1 LHRFVSAPAA
11 AVALAATGIV
21 PSACV
26 LLAIVLGASALPA
39 GADNLTYHGDTFR
52 SGWTANETTLT
63 PANVGSGTFEKRYSL
78 RLDAVSFGQPLV
90 ADGEATQSGT
100 RDLVIVAT
108 MADSVYAIDAQA
120 GETFWKT
127 SLVPAGAKPV
137 PAKFTACGIA
147 PTYGVVSTPVIDRA
161 RDTVYVV
168 GVTLEQHEMVY
179 RLHALSLASGAELQ
193 SPVVVSGSIA
203 GAHGR
208 EEFHPDVQTQR
219 PALTEANGAIYVA
232 FGSTCDLHPQK
243 YHGWIFAF
251 NNASLAQ
258 VAIYNTTP
266 AQGYDKTYYGGIWMG
281 GNGPAADTDG
291 SLFFAVGNGTF
302 DNLTS
307 FGDSVLHLS
316 PSLGRRDYFTP
327 YTVALDNAYDAD
339 LGSGGTMLLPDLPS
353 SALHLAVAQGKDGI
367 LTLMNRAHLGGY
379 TPSGPDHVL
388 AELSLGGVWSSP
400 AYWQDSQGNEY
411 VLTTGGPLYAV
422 EVTRR
427 PATLTVV
434 GQTTEQ
440 YPEDNG
446 NGSTP
451 TVSSNG
457 TQAGTAVAWIVQYN
471 GGLTLYAYDPTNLG
485 TPLFSASL
493 GGWDLANTY
502 VVPTVD
508 NGRVFAMGEGVLF
521 EFALNGNDSK
531 TRAPRRN

>member
-1 LHRFVSAPAA
+1 VNAMQMSAIRTLHRLCVGTAA
-11 AVALAATGIV
+11 L
-21 PSACV
+21 S
-26 LLAIVLGASALPA
+26 ASALPA
-39 GADNLTYHGDTFR
+39 AADNLTYHGDTFR

-63 PANVGSGTFEKRYSL
+63 PANVGSSSFGKRYSL

-100 RDLVIVAT
+100 RDLVVVAT
-108 MADSVYAIDAQA
+108 MADSVYAIDAQS

-137 PAKFTACGIA
+137 PAKFTACDIA

-168 GVTLEQHEMVY
+168 GVTVEQHEMVY
-179 RLHALSLASGAELQ
+179 RLHALSLADGAELQ
-193 SPVVVSGSIA
+193 APVVISGSIA
-203 GAHGR
+203 GPHGK
-208 EEFHPDVQTQR
+208 EAFHPDVQTQR
-219 PALTEANGAIYVA
+219 PALTEANGNIYVA

-243 YHGWIFAF
+243 YHGWVFAF
-251 NNASLAQ
+251 KNSSLAQ

-379 TPSGPDHVL
+379 TPGGPDHVL

-434 GQTTEQ
+434 GKTTEQ

-457 TQAGTAVAWIVQYN
+457 TEAGTAVAWIVQYN

-508 NGRVFAMGEGVLF
+508 NGRVFAMGEGVLY
-521 EFALNGNDSK
+521 EFALSGNDSK
-531 TRAPRRN
+531 TRAPLRK